1 MRYIDIHTHLN
12 LSVFSDDR
20 DAVVTRM
27 RDAGVSA
34 INVGTC
40 RTTSERAIACAEQYD
55 NCWATIGVHPCDV
68 VATDPDGGVS
78 DSDGDGGGWDMDVF
92 RRMAQHERV
101 VAIGEVGFDY
111 YHYGDADATVAR
123 EREVFAEQIALAN
136 EVGKPLMLH
145 VRTKPGQRDAYRDTL
160 EVLRSDA
167 KVPGNVHFFAGSVE
181 HAQAFFDLG
190 YTISF
195 TGVITFTHDY
205 DEVIRYAPLDMI
217 HAETDAPF
225 VTPVPHRGTRNEP
238 MHVREVYKKI
248 AALKGL
254 DEEVVREQLVRSA
267 QTLFR
272 L

>member
-1 MRYIDIHTHLN
+1 MRYIDIHTHVN
-12 LSVFSDDR
+12 LSAFTDDR
-20 DAVVTRM
+20 DAVIARM
-27 RDAGVSA
+27 REAGVTA

-55 NCWATIGVHPCDV
+55 NCYATIGVHPCDV

-78 DSDGDGGGWDMDVF
+78 DSDGDGGGWDIDVF

-111 YHYGDADATVAR
+111 YHYGDADETVAR

-136 EVGKPLMLH
+136 EVAKPLMLH
-145 VRTKPGQRDAYRDTL
+145 IRNRAGQRDAYHDAL

-167 KVPGNVHFFAGSVE
+167 KVPGNVHFFAGTRE
-181 HAQAFFDLG
+181 HARAFFDIG

-195 TGVITFTHDY
+195 TGVITFTKDY
-205 DEVIRYAPLDMI
+205 DDVIRYAPLEMV

-225 VTPVPHRGTRNEP
+225 VTPVPYRGTRNEP
-238 MHVREVYKKI
+238 IHVREVYKKI

-254 DEEVVREQLVRSA
+254 DEELVRAQLVANARK
-267 QTLFR
+267 LFR
-272 L
+272 I